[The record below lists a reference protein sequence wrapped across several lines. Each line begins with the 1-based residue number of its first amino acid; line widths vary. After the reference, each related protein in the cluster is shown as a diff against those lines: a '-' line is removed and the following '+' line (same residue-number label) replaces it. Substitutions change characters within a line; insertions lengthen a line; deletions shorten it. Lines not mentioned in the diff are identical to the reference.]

1 MLVVANAIKGVQL
14 HDARLAAFM
23 KAYDIPQI
31 LTFNTDNFVR
41 FSHVQT
47 VHPKSLYKPLSVS
60 PLPFAVAT
68 LSWFAQISDHIKPSE
83 SR

>member
-31 LTFNTDNFVR
+31 LTFNTDDFVR

-47 VHPKSLYKPLSVS
+47 VQPKS
-60 PLPFAVAT
+60 F
-68 LSWFAQISDHIKPSE
+68 I
-83 SR
+83 